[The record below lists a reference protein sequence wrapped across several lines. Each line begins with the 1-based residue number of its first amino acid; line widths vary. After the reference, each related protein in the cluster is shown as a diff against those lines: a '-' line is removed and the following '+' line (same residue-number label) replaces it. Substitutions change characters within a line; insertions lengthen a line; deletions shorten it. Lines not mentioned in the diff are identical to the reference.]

1 MNAKVTELQLKYD
14 TETKQEQ
21 INQLTINQQ
30 AQTQK
35 YLLAGL
41 IILIGLVGYV
51 FWIYRKLLQKN
62 KEISTAVLQGQTTER
77 KRIAADL
84 HDNLGSTMSALRWT
98 LEAINPKQLGEK
110 EQEVYQQLQSS
121 IAQAYDQVRLLSH
134 NFLPEEL
141 EKQGLW
147 VALGQLIRKLNRN
160 TPVKFSLQLPEN
172 QVRLD
177 EKTEFELYSICLE
190 LINNILKHAKATEA
204 SIECRIQSGECRMV
218 ISDNGKGISENN
230 SSGKGLRNI
239 AERVK
244 SLGGTWKVKSDEGN
258 GVVNEIVVNV
268 NH

>member
-1 MNAKVTELQLKYD
+1 MRERNNELQKRVEL
-14 TETKQEQ
+14 EQ
-21 INQLTINQQ
+21 LLNNQQ
-30 AQTQK
+30 KHQQWYTISVLF
-35 YLLAGL
+35 LLA
-41 IILIGLVGYV
+41 LVGYI
-51 FWIYRKLLQKN
+51 FYSNYQLRQKN
-62 KEISTAVLQGQTTER
+62 REISAASLQGQTTER

-84 HDNLGSTMSALRWT
+84 HDNLGSTMSALRWS
-98 LEAINPKQLGEK
+98 LEAINPKQLGKK
-110 EQEVYQQLQSS
+110 EQEVYQQLQYA

-147 VALGQLIRKLNRN
+147 VALGQLIRKLNKN

-172 QVRLD
+172 QVRLN

-204 SIECRIQSGECRMV
+204 SIECRIQSGEYRMV

-239 AERVK
+239 AERVR
-244 SLGGTWKVKSDEGN
+244 SLGGTWQVTSEEGN
-258 GVVNEIVVNV
+258 GVVNEINV
-268 NH
+268 PL